1 MAPRRRLAMLSWRPG
16 YALAALFLLLVEVA
30 IALWV
35 RDNFVRPYL
44 GDVLAVILVY
54 LALRA
59 VTTLRPVP
67 AALAALAVGVVV
79 EIGQAIDLLGLLN
92 LSDNRVARIVLGS
105 SFGVGDL
112 FCYAAGAAIAVL
124 AEQARKRTATPQREK
139 KHGF

>member
-1 MAPRRRLAMLSWRPG
+1 MPAALSWRPG
-16 YALAALFLLLVEVA
+16 YALAALVILLVEIA

-35 RDNFVRPYL
+35 RDRFVRPYL

-59 VTTLRPVP
+59 VTTLRTVP
-67 AALAALAVGVVV
+67 AALAALAVGMMV
-79 EIGQAIDLLGLLN
+79 EIGQAIGLLGLLG
-92 LSDNRVARIVLGS
+92 LSNDRFASVLLGT
-105 SFGVGDL
+105 SFSVGDL

-124 AEQARKRTATPQREK
+124 AEYWRKPKAAPPREK